1 MSWGSFDMKKNEEGG
16 GWLNLISKV
25 FLDLVT
31 GLLRECRGLLHF
43 INMETV
49 HCNLRL
55 SFSDFL

>member
-1 MSWGSFDMKKNEEGG
+1 MSWGSFDMKKMGGGG

-49 HCNLRL
+49 HCN
-55 SFSDFL
+55 